1 ERLAHPHEGHRV
13 VVDAC
18 AYFDQIVQ
26 GRSQWTRTADRPA
39 WMPHSR
45 SAPEV
50 WPTSSRRWTA
60 GASGRRPVRPWST
73 ASTSRDASPRAA
85 QWRRVAE
92 IGVVLV
98 RAWYVTVAA
107 SQSANQTARGAP
119 AA

>member
-1 ERLAHPHEGHRV
+1 AEIAGECDVELGGHRDDGDLHPGPRGERLAHPHEGHRV

-73 ASTSRDASPRAA
+73 ASTSRDA
-85 QWRRVAE
+85 
-92 IGVVLV
+92 
-98 RAWYVTVAA
+98 
-107 SQSANQTARGAP
+107 
-119 AA
+119 